1 MGITA
6 SKSARLEKALVK
18 AGDAEELA
26 EEHFF
31 GLENFGNTCYC
42 NSVLQSLYFCEPMRE
57 HCLAHCAAREAEGE
71 RADDDLLGALADLF
85 HDVSH
90 KKKRCGVHAP
100 RRFIGKLRSENEL
113 FNNHQHQDAHEF
125 LNYLL
130 NEAAEL
136 LEKRAKKKKQA
147 EEGEGEGE
155 EGEEGGGAGGAGSSA
170 DHAKAGAS
178 GEAAAG
184 GASGDA
190 EGGGEEGGGEE
201 GGGEEGGGEEGAA
214 PAEAP
219 PEPEVPVAERMKKY
233 EAKTWVHSIFE
244 GVTTTETRC
253 CNCDTVTSRDEA
265 FLDLS
270 IEIEQDSQSK
280 DGTSVQACL
289 DAFTNEEDLKDEGKE
304 GGDNRFFCDR
314 CKSLQDAKK
323 AMRIARCA
331 TRRNFRR
338 YSAQFGAQ
346 LGAQFSGAHRRWS
359 DAPRALL
366 PGCPTCSRSTS
377 SASSTLNL
385 SGASRSSH
393 TGCRSRWS

>member
-1 MGITA
+1 MQKVRPKCDHGD
-6 SKSARLEKALVK
+6 ALVPGFALIAVGDERLPMPFLNAGFPALLERLRTAPRPLPLTFRRVLLDDEFAP
-18 AGDAEELA
+18 AGDLSSPTA
-26 EEHFF
+26 
-31 GLENFGNTCYC
+31 
-42 NSVLQSLYFCEPMRE
+42 P
-57 HCLAHCAAREAEGE
+57 AA
-71 RADDDLLGALADLF
+71 AD
-85 HDVSH
+85 
-90 KKKRCGVHAP
+90 
-100 RRFIGKLRSENEL
+100 
-113 FNNHQHQDAHEF
+113 
-125 LNYLL
+125 
-130 NEAAEL
+130 
-136 LEKRAKKKKQA
+136 
-147 EEGEGEGE
+147 
-155 EGEEGGGAGGAGSSA
+155 
-170 DHAKAGAS
+170 
-178 GEAAAG
+178 AAAG
-184 GASGDA
+184 G
-190 EGGGEEGGGEE
+190 E

-331 TRRNFRR
+331 TRRATRR
-338 YSAQFGAQ
+338 AISARNSARNRRAI
-346 LGAQFSGAHRRWS
+346 LGRTL
-359 DAPRALL
+359 ALV
-366 PGCPTCSRSTS
+366 
-377 SASSTLNL
+377 
-385 SGASRSSH
+385 
-393 TGCRSRWS
+393 

>member
-1 MGITA
+1 MRPEFYTIVAAHGARSPQALVLLWLLRRPCSLASVTMGIAA

-155 EGEEGGGAGGAGSSA
+155 EGEEGGGGGAAGSSA

-323 AMRIARCA
+323 AMRIARRATRHA
-331 TRRNFRR
+331 TRRAISARNSARNRR
-338 YSAQFGAQ
+338 AI
-346 LGAQFSGAHRRWS
+346 LGRTL
-359 DAPRALL
+359 ALV
-366 PGCPTCSRSTS
+366 
-377 SASSTLNL
+377 
-385 SGASRSSH
+385 
-393 TGCRSRWS
+393 

>member
-1 MGITA
+1 MGIGA

-18 AGDAEELA
+18 AGDAPELA

-155 EGEEGGGAGGAGSSA
+155 EGEEGGGGGAGSSA

-201 GGGEEGGGEEGAA
+201 GGGEEG
-214 PAEAP
+214 AP
-219 PEPEVPVAERMKKY
+219 PQQ
-233 EAKTWVHSIFE
+233 
-244 GVTTTETRC
+244 
-253 CNCDTVTSRDEA
+253 
-265 FLDLS
+265 
-270 IEIEQDSQSK
+270 EQ
-280 DGTSVQACL
+280 
-289 DAFTNEEDLKDEGKE
+289 E
-304 GGDNRFFCDR
+304 
-314 CKSLQDAKK
+314 
-323 AMRIARCA
+323 
-331 TRRNFRR
+331 
-338 YSAQFGAQ
+338 
-346 LGAQFSGAHRRWS
+346 
-359 DAPRALL
+359 
-366 PGCPTCSRSTS
+366 
-377 SASSTLNL
+377 
-385 SGASRSSH
+385 
-393 TGCRSRWS
+393 

>member
-1 MGITA
+1 MGIAA

-155 EGEEGGGAGGAGSSA
+155 GEEGG
-170 DHAKAGAS
+170 
-178 GEAAAG
+178 
-184 GASGDA
+184 
-190 EGGGEEGGGEE
+190 
-201 GGGEEGGGEEGAA
+201 
-214 PAEAP
+214 
-219 PEPEVPVAERMKKY
+219 
-233 EAKTWVHSIFE
+233 
-244 GVTTTETRC
+244 
-253 CNCDTVTSRDEA
+253 
-265 FLDLS
+265 
-270 IEIEQDSQSK
+270 
-280 DGTSVQACL
+280 CL
-289 DAFTNEEDLKDEGKE
+289 VYT
-304 GGDNRFFCDR
+304 
-314 CKSLQDAKK
+314 
-323 AMRIARCA
+323 
-331 TRRNFRR
+331 
-338 YSAQFGAQ
+338 
-346 LGAQFSGAHRRWS
+346 S
-359 DAPRALL
+359 DAADDEL
-366 PGCPTCSRSTS
+366 
-377 SASSTLNL
+377 
-385 SGASRSSH
+385 
-393 TGCRSRWS
+393 